1 MRRLIIIAISFSAVF
16 VCVTNSHAQ
25 ALPPE
30 TDNQSWNDLQVTIPL
45 SKKAEFVI
53 IGTLR
58 LGDNLTQFV
67 DEREGFR
74 FNYAIQKYVTL
85 QTLYFHRDAKA
96 PRGRHEREERFTL
109 GANIRIPLGKFSLNT
124 RNWIEHRWRDPQPD
138 AWRYRNRIQLDHP
151 FKIGKTKFTWIIN
164 DEFFY
169 DSFFNDWVRNRFSVG
184 GSHAFNKHL
193 TLEMYVMRQN
203 DGRSRP
209 GDINIIGTVWRVRL

>member
-1 MRRLIIIAISFSAVF
+1 MRRLVILALGFTAVLF
-16 VCVTNSHAQ
+16 CVTNSRSQSAV
-25 ALPPE
+25 PE
-30 TDNQSWNDLQVTIPL
+30 SDTQSWNDLQVTIPL

-53 IGTLR
+53 TQTLR
-58 LGDNLTQFV
+58 IGDNLTKFV

-74 FNYAIQKYVTL
+74 FNYQIQKYVTL

-96 PRGRHEREERFTL
+96 PNARPEREERITL
-109 GANIRIPLGKFSLNT
+109 GANIRVPLGKFNLNT

-151 FKIGKTKFTWIIN
+151 FKIGKKKFNWIIN
-164 DEFFY
+164 DEVFY
-169 DSFFNDWVRNRFSVG
+169 DSFLNDWVRNRFSVG
-184 GSHAFNKHL
+184 ASHAFNKHL

>member
-1 MRRLIIIAISFSAVF
+1 MRRFVILAISFSAGLF
-16 VCVTNSHAQ
+16 CVTSSRAQ
-25 ALPPE
+25 SVPPE

-74 FNYAIQKYVTL
+74 VNYQIQKYITL

-96 PRGRHEREERFTL
+96 PQGRHEREERYTL
-109 GANIRIPLGKFSLNT
+109 GANIRVPLGKFNLNT

-138 AWRYRNRIQLDHP
+138 AWRYRNRIN
-151 FKIGKTKFTWIIN
+151 WITHSRSARRN
-164 DEFFY
+164 SPGSLTM
-169 DSFFNDWVRNRFSVG
+169 SFFTIRF
-184 GSHAFNKHL
+184 L
-193 TLEMYVMRQN
+193 TIGCAIVFQWAAVTP
-203 DGRSRP
+203 ST
-209 GDINIIGTVWRVRL
+209 NISPWKCM

>member
-1 MRRLIIIAISFSAVF
+1 MRRFVILAISFSAGLF
-16 VCVTNSHAQ
+16 CVTSSRAQ
-25 ALPPE
+25 SVPPE

-74 FNYAIQKYVTL
+74 VNYQIQKYITL
-85 QTLYFHRDAKA
+85 QTLFFHRDAKA
-96 PRGRHEREERFTL
+96 PQGRHEREERFTV
-109 GANIRIPLGKFSLNT
+109 GANIRVPLGKFNLNT

-169 DSFFNDWVRNRFSVG
+169 D
-184 GSHAFNKHL
+184 
-193 TLEMYVMRQN
+193 
-203 DGRSRP
+203 
-209 GDINIIGTVWRVRL
+209 

>member
-1 MRRLIIIAISFSAVF
+1 MRRLVILATSLSALF
-16 VCVTNSHAQ
+16 LCVTNSRAQ
-25 ALPPE
+25 TAVPE
-30 TDNQSWNDLQVTIPL
+30 SDTQSWNDLQFTIPL

-58 LGDNLTQFV
+58 IGDNLTSFV

-74 FNYAIQKYVTL
+74 FNYQIQKYVTL
-85 QTLYFHRDAKA
+85 QTLFFHRDAR
-96 PRGRHEREERFTL
+96 PPNGRHEREERLTV
-109 GANIRIPLGKFSLNT
+109 GANFRVPLGKFTLNT
-124 RNWIEHRWRDPQPD
+124 RNWFEHRWRDPQVD

-169 DSFFNDWVRNRFSVG
+169 DWSLHDWVRNRFSAG
-184 GSHAFNKHL
+184 ISHAFNKHL
-193 TLEMYVMRQN
+193 TLDVYAMRQN

-209 GDINIIGTVWRVRL
+209 GDINIIGTTWRVRL

>member
-1 MRRLIIIAISFSAVF
+1 MRRLVILAIGFSAVF
-16 VCVTNSHAQ
+16 FGVTNGRAQ
-25 ALPPE
+25 SAVPE
-30 TDNQSWNDLQVTIPL
+30 SDTQNWTDLQVTIPL

-53 IGTLR
+53 TETLR
-58 LGDNLTQFV
+58 IGDNITKFV

-96 PRGRHEREERFTL
+96 PRGRQEREERITL
-109 GANIRIPLGKFSLNT
+109 GANFRVPLGKFTLNT
-124 RNWIEHRWRDPQPD
+124 RNWFEHRWRHPQVD

-151 FKIGKTKFTWIIN
+151 FKIGKTKFSWIIN

-169 DSFFNDWVRNRFSVG
+169 DWSFHDWVRNRFSVG

-193 TLEMYVMRQN
+193 TLEVYVMRQN
-203 DGRSRP
+203 DGRARP